1 MQVRGK
7 RNVKRINKRTMKVEL
22 QCGDKITIP
31 EGCKA
36 QINGNEVV
44 VEKEE
49 ESKDF
54 SRDDIL
60 VSLSN
65 EIILVDDYDFKG
77 GHLYSFVHVDR
88 SGQLSKEPYFQWNE
102 WHDWRL
108 ATDEE
113 KQLLFDKMK
122 EQGPRW
128 NAEEKRVEKMRWR
141 AKRHE
146 DYYYVNVDLTA
157 ANTTETYSSFDN
169 KLWNN
174 LNYFRTK
181 EQAEEAARRVKETL
195 RKYHEEI
202 GE

>member
-1 MQVRGK
+1 
-7 RNVKRINKRTMKVEL
+7 MKVEL
-22 QCGDKITIP
+22 QNGDRITIP

-44 VEKEE
+44 VEKEGKSE
-49 ESKDF
+49 DF
-54 SRDDIL
+54 KRGDIL

-65 EIILVDDYDFKG
+65 EIILVDDYDFKE

-108 ATDEE
+108 ATEEE

-122 EQGPRW
+122 EQGLRW
-128 NAEEKRVEKMRWR
+128 NAEEKRVENIRWR
-141 AKRHE
+141 AKKGKE
-146 DYYYVNVDLTA
+146 YYYVGNQGSVMIDI
-157 ANTTETYSSFDN
+157 EGDYCIDEKRHKSG
-169 KLWNN
+169 
-174 LNYFRTK
+174 NYFRTK
-181 EQAEEAARRVKETL
+181 EQAEEAAKRMEEVL
-195 RKYHEEI
+195 CKYHEEI

>member
-1 MQVRGK
+1 
-7 RNVKRINKRTMKVEL
+7 MKVEL
-22 QCGDKITIP
+22 QNGDRIIIP

-44 VEKEE
+44 IEKEE
-49 ESKDF
+49 KSEDF
-54 SRDDIL
+54 KRGDIL

-108 ATDEE
+108 VTEEE

-122 EQGPRW
+122 EQGLRW
-128 NAEEKRVEKMRWR
+128 NAEEKRVENIRWR
-141 AKRHE
+141 AKKGKE
-146 DYYYVNVDLTA
+146 YYYVGNQGSVMIDI
-157 ANTTETYSSFDN
+157 EGDYCIDEKRHKSG
-169 KLWNN
+169 
-174 LNYFRTK
+174 NYFRTK
-181 EQAEEAARRVKETL
+181 EQAEEAAKRMEEVL
-195 RKYHEEI
+195 CKYHEEI

>member
-1 MQVRGK
+1 
-7 RNVKRINKRTMKVEL
+7 MKIEL
-22 QCGDKITIP
+22 QNGDRITIP

-44 VEKEE
+44 IVKEE
-49 ESKDF
+49 KSKDF
-54 SRDDIL
+54 KRGDIL

-65 EIILVDDYDFKG
+65 EIILVDDYDFKE

-108 ATDEE
+108 ATEEE

-122 EQGPRW
+122 EQGLRW
-128 NAEEKRVEKMRWR
+128 NAEEKRVENIRWR
-141 AKRHE
+141 AKKGKE
-146 DYYYVNVDLTA
+146 YYYVGNQGSVMIDI
-157 ANTTETYSSFDN
+157 EGDYCIDEKRHKSG
-169 KLWNN
+169 
-174 LNYFRTK
+174 NYFRTK
-181 EQAEEAARRVKETL
+181 EQAEEAAKRMEEVL
-195 RKYHEEI
+195 RKFHEEI